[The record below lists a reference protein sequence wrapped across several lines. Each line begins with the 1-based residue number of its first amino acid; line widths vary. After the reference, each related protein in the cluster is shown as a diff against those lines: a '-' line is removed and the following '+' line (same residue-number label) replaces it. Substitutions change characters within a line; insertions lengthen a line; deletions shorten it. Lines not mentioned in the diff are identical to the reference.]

1 MSLDAR
7 VQRYF
12 TGMPRLPATMLAAL
26 ADVDGVQHA
35 AWLASV
41 DERPVGVGRYAVVEP
56 GVAELAFEV
65 TDAHRG
71 TGIGTLLLDTVTTV
85 AVAHG
90 VRRVRASLL
99 PDNGPSRSLVTK
111 VGVRLSPPAASSRVR
126 VRCGCSTRRAWTGTP
141 SSPSPRRV
149 PLGVTRRGWSDRTAR
164 YGPCRTSGG
173 RVMLVQV
180 RLLGRFEVVVDG
192 RTVPARDW
200 RRQSASRL
208 VKLLALQ
215 PSRRLHREQ
224 VIDALWPDVALD
236 TGGTRLHTAAHYART
251 ALGEHTGI
259 VVSQGSVAL
268 FPEADV
274 EVDVSEFERAA
285 AAALDADPAAAA
297 VASALHVGPL
307 LPEDLYEP
315 WTEEPRDRLRLQ
327 YRELL
332 RAAGRYD
339 ALVADDPLDE
349 DAQVD
354 LARDL
359 LRRGRRRDALVTLD
373 RMAEVFER
381 DLGVDPPE
389 AAQELRAEALA
400 MPAGTEP
407 SPYAGSPS
415 PRPRPRCPPRRCRR
429 LAAG

>member
-1 MSLDAR
+1 MR
-7 VQRYF
+7 
-12 TGMPRLPATMLAAL
+12 
-26 ADVDGVQHA
+26 
-35 AWLASV
+35 
-41 DERPVGVGRYAVVEP
+41 
-56 GVAELAFEV
+56 
-65 TDAHRG
+65 
-71 TGIGTLLLDTVTTV
+71 
-85 AVAHG
+85 
-90 VRRVRASLL
+90 
-99 PDNGPSRSLVTK
+99 
-111 VGVRLSPPAASSRVR
+111 
-126 VRCGCSTRRAWTGTP
+126 
-141 SSPSPRRV
+141 
-149 PLGVTRRGWSDRTAR
+149 
-164 YGPCRTSGG
+164 
-173 RVMLVQV
+173 VQV

-224 VIDALWPDVALD
+224 VIDALWPDVSLD
-236 TGGTRLHTAAHYART
+236 TGGTRLHTAAHYARA

-259 VVSQGSVAL
+259 VVAQGSVTL
-268 FPEADV
+268 FPEGDV
-274 EVDVSEFERAA
+274 EVDVAEFERAA
-285 AAALDADPAAAA
+285 TAALDADPAAAA
-297 VASALHVGPL
+297 DPTTAAMAAALHVGPL

-349 DAQVD
+349 DAQID

-359 LRRGRRRDALVTLD
+359 LRRGRRRDALVSLD

-381 DLGVDPPE
+381 DLGVAPPP

-400 MPAGTEP
+400 MPAGSETPTYAESPLAAPARQP
-407 SPYAGSPS
+407 SASTLPAARNRLIGRERDLDDVATLLRRHRVVTITGPGGAGKSTLALAHARRTQASADRADQVDVVFAELAPAHS
-415 PRPRPRCPPRRCRR
+415 ADDVTRAVAEAVGLQGEGRRGPPPWPRRSGPDGCCSSSTTASTCSTRAPGSSTPSSTPATR
-429 LAAG
+429 PGCS